1 MEHVDPAVEQ
11 IKKDDD
17 AYIPNP
23 GDSRQ
28 MIQKGRIQGKDGQV
42 QEVDLRFVRTR
53 NKEGGV
59 DVVCHAPK
67 LRIKGKTK
75 TGG

>member
-1 MEHVDPAVEQ
+1 MNVDPVVEQ

-17 AYIPNP
+17 LYIPNP

-28 MIQKGRIQGKDGQV
+28 MIQKGRIQSKDGQA

-67 LRIKGKTK
+67 FRIKGKNK